1 MRARTRYYPWS
12 GGLDRLPDPYKT
24 VATVVWLLAQL
35 GLTNTQTNMRIK
47 SLSFIVSAAILS
59 LVSMLFVQCA
69 EPQLKLGDNAT
80 VIPMTI
86 KQGTTAHFL
95 TDYYPQWD
103 GANNITCDDERLK
116 LNKRADNWSEFDI
129 ETEADIIATTIE
141 VWHGDEKLSIVV
153 LGGKRDTESYMS
165 SVSADR
171 TTITVEATKP
181 VKEVVALWQNNVID
195 DVKTEGRSISV
206 TIPAEAKNFE
216 RTAIRLYATSAEGR
230 FNDIL
235 LPLERGEVV
244 TDAKLIGRKD
254 FHSQILYSLM
264 IDRFNNGNKANDWKI
279 NSPEVLDKVDY
290 QGGDIAGI
298 TAKIEDGF
306 FTDLGI
312 TTIWI
317 SPITQNPDDAWGQNR
332 NPDTKFSG
340 YHGYWPIYNTKVD
353 YRFGT
358 DEELRTMLDK
368 AHDSQMNVILDYVA
382 NHLHI
387 NSPVLKEHPDWT
399 TELELPDGRKNIGLW
414 DGETRLTT
422 WFDEHIPT
430 LDTRREEVCDPM
442 TDTALYWVRNFD
454 FDGYRH
460 DACKH
465 IPLNYWRMLTHKM
478 KSSMPDRQL
487 WQIGE
492 TYGDVELIGSYVKT
506 GMIDAQFDFNLYH
519 TSRDVIVDESRSM
532 RDIAST
538 VEQSEAAYGS
548 HHTMGNITGNHDKP
562 RFLSLAGGDMSLWCP
577 NDKAEG
583 WHREVGV
590 GDNDKGYARLKLLKA
605 IISTV
610 PGVPCV
616 YQGDEFGVPGAN
628 DPDNRDMM
636 TFDGYNDY
644 QTKEV
649 EATKALFKYRRSSM
663 PLMYGDIRTL
673 YVDDEVWAFVRHY
686 MGEWVVVAFNV
697 RGEARQ
703 CEVVLPEFIK
713 AEAARVAV
721 GAEGAEAKMVDGKIS
736 LNIPAYGY
744 MIVSK

>member
-1 MRARTRYYPWS
+1 MSLAM
-12 GGLDRLPDPYKT
+12 
-24 VATVVWLLAQL
+24 LL
-35 GLTNTQTNMRIK
+35 M
-47 SLSFIVSAAILS
+47 
-59 LVSMLFVQCA
+59 VQCA
-69 EPQLKLGDNAT
+69 PEAKLKLGDNAT

-86 KQGTTAHFL
+86 KAGTTHHFL
-95 TDYYPQWD
+95 TDYYPQWE
-103 GANNITCDDERLK
+103 GANNLTCDDERLTLTK
-116 LNKRADNWSEFDI
+116 TTDNWSEFDI
-129 ETEADIIATTIE
+129 ATEAETILTTLE

-153 LGGKRDTESYMS
+153 LGGKRDTEGSYMS
-165 SVSADR
+165 SVDSDAKR
-171 TTITVEATKP
+171 ITIEATKP
-181 VKEVVALWQNNVID
+181 VKEVVAMWQNNVIS
-195 DVKTEGRSISV
+195 DVEVEDKTITV
-206 TIPAEAKNFE
+206 AIPREAKAFD
-216 RTAIRLYATSAEGR
+216 RTAIRVFATSDQGR
-230 FNDIL
+230 FNDVL
-235 LPLERGEVV
+235 LPLERGVVV
-244 TDAKLIGRKD
+244 TDAQQIRRKD

-264 IDRFNNGNKANDWKI
+264 IDRFCNGNKSNDWKI

-298 TAKIEDGF
+298 TSKIEDGF
-306 FTDLGI
+306 FSDLGI

-317 SPITQNPDDAWGQNR
+317 SPITQNPDDAWGQNV

-358 DEELRTMLDK
+358 DEELRTMLSK
-368 AHDSQMNVILDYVA
+368 AHDGEMNVILDYVA

-399 TELELPDGRKNIGLW
+399 TELMLPDGRKNIGLW

-478 KSSMPDRQL
+478 KSTMPEREL

-492 TYGDVELIGSYVKT
+492 TYGDVELIGSYVKS
-506 GMIDAQFDFNLYH
+506 GMIDSQFDFNLYH
-519 TSRDVIVDESRSM
+519 TSRDVIVDENRSM

-562 RFLSLAGGDMSLWCP
+562 RFLSIAGGDMPLWCP
-577 NDKAEG
+577 DDKAEG

-590 GDNDKGYARLKLLKA
+590 GDNDKGYARLQLMKA
-605 IISTV
+605 LISTV

-616 YQGDEFGVPGAN
+616 YQGDEYGVPGAN

-636 TFDGYNDY
+636 EFDGYNDY
-644 QTKEV
+644 QTREV
-649 EATKALFKYRRSSM
+649 AATKALFKYRRGSM

-673 YVDDEVWAFVRHY
+673 YVDNDIWVFLRHY
-686 MGEWVVVAFNV
+686 MGEWVVVALNV
-697 RGEARQ
+697 RAEAREA
-703 CEVVLPEFIK
+703 CVSMPEFVK
-713 AEAARVAV
+713 AESVNVALAAS
-721 GAEGAEAKMVDGKIS
+721 GAEAQLVDGKIS
-736 LNIPAYGY
+736 INIPAYGY
-744 MIVSK
+744 VIVNK

>member
-1 MRARTRYYPWS
+1 M
-12 GGLDRLPDPYKT
+12 
-24 VATVVWLLAQL
+24 
-35 GLTNTQTNMRIK
+35 
-47 SLSFIVSAAILS
+47 
-59 LVSMLFVQCA
+59 
-69 EPQLKLGDNAT
+69 
-80 VIPMTI
+80 
-86 KQGTTAHFL
+86 
-95 TDYYPQWD
+95 
-103 GANNITCDDERLK
+103 
-116 LNKRADNWSEFDI
+116 
-129 ETEADIIATTIE
+129 
-141 VWHGDEKLSIVV
+141 
-153 LGGKRDTESYMS
+153 
-165 SVSADR
+165 
-171 TTITVEATKP
+171 
-181 VKEVVALWQNNVID
+181 WQNNVID

-244 TDAKLIGRKD
+244 TDAKLIRRKD

-279 NSPEVLDKVDY
+279 NSSEVLDKVDY

-506 GMIDAQFDFNLYH
+506 GMIDAQFDFSLYH

-577 NDKAEG
+577 DDKAEG

-673 YVDDEVWAFVRHY
+673 YVDDDVWAFVRHY
-686 MGEWVVVAFNV
+686 MGEWVIVAFNV

-703 CEVVLPEFIK
+703 SEVVLPEFIK
-713 AEAARVAV
+713 AETARVAV
-721 GAEGAEAKMVDGKIS
+721 GVEGAEAKMVDGKIS